1 MTPAL
6 PSGGGTPI
14 FQPPG
19 RNSGEAQMLFKKSGG
34 VSWLIVFLGNPGP
47 RYEFTRHNAGFM
59 AAEAMA
65 REKNIN
71 INKLRFKA
79 LTAQCSIGD
88 RQVLLMK
95 PQTFMNL
102 SGEAVRQAAAFYKI
116 APEHIIVVSDEISLP
131 IGKLRIRTKGSAGG
145 HNGLKNIIAQ
155 LGTQDFPRIRIGV
168 GAPPHPDYDMADW
181 VLSTF
186 KNQDAEDMKAAAAR
200 AAQAAECY
208 ITQGPDRAM
217 NLFN

>member
-1 MTPAL
+1 
-6 PSGGGTPI
+6 
-14 FQPPG
+14 
-19 RNSGEAQMLFKKSGG
+19 MLFKKSGG
-34 VSWLIVFLGNPGP
+34 ISWLIVFLGNPGP

-65 REKNIN
+65 REKNLS
-71 INKLRFKA
+71 INKLRFKS
-79 LTAQCSIGD
+79 LTASCTIGG
-88 RQVLLMK
+88 QAVLLMK

-102 SGEAVRQAAAFYKI
+102 SGEAVRQAAAFYKV
-116 APEHIIVVSDEISLP
+116 APEHVLVISDEISLP

-145 HNGLKNIIAQ
+145 HNGLKDIIAK

-186 KNQDAEDMKAAAAR
+186 KNQDAEDMKAAALR

>member
-1 MTPAL
+1 
-6 PSGGGTPI
+6 
-14 FQPPG
+14 
-19 RNSGEAQMLFKKSGG
+19 MLLKKSGG
-34 VSWLIVFLGNPGP
+34 ISWLIVFLGNPGP

-65 REKNIN
+65 REKNLS
-71 INKLRFKA
+71 INKLRFKS
-79 LTAQCSIGD
+79 LTASCTIGG
-88 RQVLLMK
+88 QAVLLMK
-95 PQTFMNL
+95 PQIFMNL
-102 SGEAVRQAAAFYKI
+102 SGEAVRQAAAFYKV
-116 APEHIIVVSDEISLP
+116 APEHVLVISDEISLP

-145 HNGLKNIIAQ
+145 HNGLKDIIAK

-186 KNQDAEDMKAAAAR
+186 KNQDAEDMKAAALR